1 MKDYLHA
8 IFVVKVGVP
17 SILEGITLIQYTK
30 ESLNAIGVIFLS
42 EVKKS
47 FNSTEFL
54 NTKNRYLVLTV
65 VNLSQTINS
74 IRIILYQDTQESLN
88 ARFVTFH
95 FKKRKSFRVTESA
108 HIRKRQIVVNVVKVS
123 LILRN

>member
-1 MKDYLHA
+1 MKDYLPA
-8 IFVVKVGVP
+8 IFVVKVGVL

-30 ESLNAIGVIFLS
+30 ESLNAKGVIFLS

-88 ARFVTFH
+88 ARLVTFH

-108 HIRKRQIVVNVVKVS
+108 HIRKRRIAVYVVKVS
-123 LILRN
+123 LILRD